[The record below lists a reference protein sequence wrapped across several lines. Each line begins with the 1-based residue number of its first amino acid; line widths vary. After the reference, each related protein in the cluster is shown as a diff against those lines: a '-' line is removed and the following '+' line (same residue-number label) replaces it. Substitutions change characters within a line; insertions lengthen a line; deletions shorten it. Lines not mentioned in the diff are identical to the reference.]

1 MQNQKVHERLSSHE
15 TRAVT
20 LIVNGEKI
28 QEALIEQEVERLR
41 PDYERVFADQDTAER
56 EAQLLNWSKENVIER
71 VLINQH
77 VKNRSPAMPDTRVQ
91 LALEEIKKK
100 FSSSQQLHKEFG
112 TDNEKEIKEHIELHL
127 KVERMLKKLC
137 EDLPEPTEVEILE
150 FYNQNKEQFKSPEQI
165 RVAHVVKHIS
175 GQTDEDTAYNTI
187 AEAQNELKD
196 GAIFE
201 ALVAKYSDCP
211 QNGGDLGYI
220 TKGQMVEEF
229 EDVAFNLAVNQVSGI
244 FRTRFGFH
252 IAKLYDRKPQVVRPI
267 EQVKDSITSELKKQT
282 QEKTI
287 NDFVDRLKAEAKIE
301 EI

>member
-1 MQNQKVHERLSSHE
+1 
-15 TRAVT
+15 VT

-41 PDYERVFADQDTAER
+41 PDYERVFTDQYPTER
-56 EAQLLNWSKENVIER
+56 KAQLLDWSKENVIER

-77 VKNRSPAMPDTRVQ
+77 SKACGPAIPAAQ
-91 LALEEIKKK
+91 IQSAFEEIRKKCGTTE
-100 FSSSQQLHKEFG
+100 QLHKEFG
-112 TDNEKEIKEHIELHL
+112 TDDEKEIKGHIELHL
-127 KVERMLKKLC
+127 KVERIFKNLY
-137 EDLPEPTEVEILE
+137 EDLPEPAEAEILE

-165 RVAHVVKHIS
+165 RVAHIVKHIS
-175 GQTDEDTAYNTI
+175 GQTDEATAYNTI
-187 AEAQNELKD
+187 TEAQNELKN

-252 IAKLYDRKPQVVRPI
+252 IVKLYDRKPQVIRLI
-267 EQVKDSITSELKKQT
+267 EQVKDSITSELKKRM
-282 QEKTI
+282 QEKAI